1 MSIESW
7 PVVCWYFG
15 SLRPAQAAQAAR
27 DKKNGKESTVQNP
40 KAPKIV
46 WFKPTDKKVPL
57 IAIPTEQAPKDF
69 VENHEKYADR
79 LFVASIKRWPI
90 TSLHPFGTL
99 VSNLG
104 PIDSPETEIDSILRD
119 NNFLCDEYP
128 DDDND
133 DIVSVNAYD
142 LPSIEPEFENT
153 QREEYLNDYIIAF
166 TQNGEFVDH
175 ALHVKRI
182 SNTKIEL
189 GFHVAD
195 IAYFIKPGSSL
206 DRKSK
211 KRSSSVFSLKNSQ
224 LVSKTS

>member
-1 MSIESW
+1 M
-7 PVVCWYFG
+7 
-15 SLRPAQAAQAAR
+15 
-27 DKKNGKESTVQNP
+27 
-40 KAPKIV
+40 
-46 WFKPTDKKVPL
+46 

-211 KRSSSVFSLKNSQ
+211 EKIIFCFPPSKQSTCFQNKLTKSSLSRKMR
-224 LVSKTS
+224 KT

>member
-1 MSIESW
+1 M
-7 PVVCWYFG
+7 
-15 SLRPAQAAQAAR
+15 
-27 DKKNGKESTVQNP
+27 
-40 KAPKIV
+40 
-46 WFKPTDKKVPL
+46 
-57 IAIPTEQAPKDF
+57 
-69 VENHEKYADR
+69 
-79 LFVASIKRWPI
+79 
-90 TSLHPFGTL
+90 
-99 VSNLG
+99 
-104 PIDSPETEIDSILRD
+104 
-119 NNFLCDEYP
+119 
-128 DDDND
+128 
-133 DIVSVNAYD
+133 SVNAYD

-211 KRSSSVFSLKNSQ
+211 KRSSSVFLLKNSQ